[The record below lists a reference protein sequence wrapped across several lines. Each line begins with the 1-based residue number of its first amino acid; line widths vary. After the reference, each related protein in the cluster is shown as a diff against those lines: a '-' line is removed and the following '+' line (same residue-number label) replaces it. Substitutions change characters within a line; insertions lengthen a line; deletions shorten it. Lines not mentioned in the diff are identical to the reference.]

1 MQNLSEGL
9 KSIITDVIYEEDIKN
24 IVLLLREELH
34 LERYIDVTNPVEFNF
49 ETFHGLSLENTIDYS
64 EYEKKLS
71 VNMSVLNSKL
81 SSINDISDRVLNW
94 MKLLYEIFYI
104 MEDVQIIKYLNENKK
119 NNVTKIIG
127 LYEDF
132 KANKA
137 SLSEFNKYLHNFKSD
152 QITKNEVIEDPI
164 DRIKKIHAYFY
175 TLDVFKKMHLNSYY
189 MEKFKSLFTDELL
202 KGYSINNQNIY
213 PLRNVFFQN
222 SYIDGSLYMMNF
234 PWFKNESMVSL
245 SNATEN
251 VPRLEERL
259 ALGYPIESVEYNLIR
274 RNKI

>member
-9 KSIITDVIYEEDIKN
+9 KSIITDVIYEEDIRN
-24 IVLLLREELH
+24 IVLLLRQELK
-34 LERYIDVTNPVEFNF
+34 LEKYIDATNPVEFNF

-64 EYEKKLS
+64 EYEKQLS

-81 SSINDISDRVLNW
+81 SSNNDISDRVLNW

-104 MEDVQIIKYLNENKK
+104 MEDIQIIKYLNENKK
-119 NNVTKIIG
+119 NDVTKIIG

-137 SLSEFNKYLHNFKSD
+137 GIFEFNKYLHNYKAD
-152 QITKNEVIEDPI
+152 QVTKNEVIEDPI

-202 KGYSINNQNIY
+202 RGYSINNQNVY

-234 PWFKNESMVSL
+234 SWFKNESMVSL

-251 VPRLEERL
+251 VPKLEERL